1 MVGQG
6 SRQSTPNWIELLPEA
21 LVVTAQVAQESWSLL
36 LPILVAFPAN
46 GGGETPCQYSDTLR
60 IMPHCIS
67 ELRSH
72 APTFLIKIRLVM
84 PHAPRGPAT
93 TDMLA
98 AGGSCCINQDPA
110 QLCKSC
116 SRVPSAEHTF
126 TLSKGCARST
136 EVGNIIFLS
145 GPIPMQLGERETRGP
160 NRDISCGCR
169 CREV

>member
-6 SRQSTPNWIELLPEA
+6 GRQSTPNWIELLPEA

-36 LPILVAFPAN
+36 LPMLAAFPAN
-46 GGGETPCQYSDTLR
+46 GGGETPRQYSDTLR

-72 APTFLIKIRLVM
+72 APTFLIKIRLVT

-110 QLCKSC
+110 QLCM
-116 SRVPSAEHTF
+116 SRVRQPA
-126 TLSKGCARST
+126 
-136 EVGNIIFLS
+136 
-145 GPIPMQLGERETRGP
+145 PIPLRLSYWLLLARG
-160 NRDISCGCR
+160 RQQAACAYLVKIQI
-169 CREV
+169 